1 MTKHF
6 KKILYYLLFLTVIY
20 SQGGEIT
27 LNLTIVNSGKYSLA
41 SFLDPNINLWQ
52 VDIINNYTGT
62 ESKDLRLEVQMLK
75 DNVKVIWGVS
85 KPIELNAGV
94 PISSRTNM
102 NFVGTDLSADGF
114 DDDFQNEVQTSGVL
128 PAGQYDLTIRAYIL
142 GSWENRTNNT
152 YTLIDKEER
161 KISNAI
167 SPEDEVSQE
176 LLNLN
181 IDEKIVLL
189 SPTNMESIYDSNPWF
204 RWESPSFGVPQNQNN
219 ESLSIE
225 YRIIVALFNPE
236 FHSSLEDALNDETNI
251 YFDSGWDSNLSS
263 WAIGAP
269 EQISIQYPATEKELS
284 CGYQYC
290 WRVEARESIAG
301 FQSYNGG
308 IWGWPEPA
316 KSDVIYSFYYGSPL
330 SENQISSPSSYV
342 NTVLPTF
349 TFSNVLCADSY
360 EIWVSNIDDPEVNNP
375 I

>member
-1 MTKHF
+1 
-6 KKILYYLLFLTVIY
+6 
-20 SQGGEIT
+20 
-27 LNLTIVNSGKYSLA
+27 
-41 SFLDPNINLWQ
+41 
-52 VDIINNYTGT
+52 
-62 ESKDLRLEVQMLK
+62 
-75 DNVKVIWGVS
+75 KVIWGVS

-284 CGYQYC
+284 CGY
-290 WRVEARESIAG
+290 
-301 FQSYNGG
+301 
-308 IWGWPEPA
+308 
-316 KSDVIYSFYYGSPL
+316 
-330 SENQISSPSSYV
+330 
-342 NTVLPTF
+342 
-349 TFSNVLCADSY
+349 
-360 EIWVSNIDDPEVNNP
+360 
-375 I
+375 